1 MEATTMSRVALILA
15 VLGLFAFAVPAI
27 SFADSHEA
35 GEADVAAPADG
46 GDATEAKAPEGE
58 EAEASEGAEEEAP
71 K

>member
-15 VLGLFAFAVPAI
+15 VFGLFAFAVPAI

-35 GEADVAAPADG
+35 GEADVAAPADD
-46 GDATEAKAPEGE
+46 GDATEAEASEGE